1 MKNVRLLLVA
11 SELRTYN
18 AIRQLLPKIELFS
31 VELAWVRSDRAMRE
45 KLVGRE
51 AIDLYLIAAPLGEA
65 HDYWNLLSLPNNQG
79 ANASGVVVVVE
90 TAAQGRALLSRGA
103 ADYLVPDEL
112 SAPVLERSLRLG
124 MSARATGDRRERT
137 TVGRERSSGGD
148 RALRPL
154 SAGVD
159 DGRSP
164 RDGKAVSN
172 VKQSWPPL
180 HWFKPRDRERYHLS
194 QQSASQLL
202 REHSLTEDLFDR
214 AAFGLFILDASFRV
228 VWMNRTLEQFFGLPR
243 EAAIG
248 RHKRRLIRDRIVHIV
263 ESGAAFAEKVFKT
276 YNDNTYIE
284 QFECHVL
291 PGENRAERWLQHWSQ
306 PIAEGSYAGG
316 RIEYYTDITPYK
328 RAEAQLRA
336 SQCFVDRMS
345 QALPN
350 IIYIYDLD
358 TRRNIYSNHRIL
370 DVLGYTPEQIQE
382 GGEEWIWDTVH
393 PDDRPMLLDLH
404 QRCLQLK
411 DGEIL
416 ENEIRHQHAN
426 GQYRSLICRSVVF
439 ARDEN
444 GRPIQV
450 LGSAED
456 ITEQQSIA
464 TQLWESESRLQT
476 IVNNTSDG
484 IAIVDLRGKIRFI
497 NPAAARLFG
506 RRLDEMVDLEFGIPI
521 SEGVCEIGILR
532 DRGEVCMTEMT
543 VARTEWSGEPVSIVC
558 LRDISERHRAETA
571 LRESEER
578 FRQLADNLQSVF
590 WLMSPNWE
598 TLFYVSP
605 AYEKIWGRSLAALYE
620 QPERW
625 VESVHPDDRHLLS
638 DLIAEH
644 WWGRSTIHEY
654 RIVRPDGEIRWV
666 LARTV
671 PIADERGEITQV
683 AGIAEDITDRKQAEQ
698 QLKYRLSL
706 ETVLAD
712 ISRELATSE
721 AVDFVDLF
729 RRLGEVMG
737 ADRVELQQLA
747 RQGGESHCVASWQNR
762 ATCEDESAL
771 AESTTPAVGRQ
782 EMRDKLLV
790 PIRDRLGRIWGE
802 IAVYHRRNHWQ
813 AWSEEDGQLL
823 RVLGDTIYTY
833 YARRQTQEQLRA
845 SEELYAGIFQHS
857 AARIFLLKLSAQGQ
871 WVYETVNGVDEK
883 AIGSSV
889 KALQGQ
895 RPRAVLP
902 KDVALILERN
912 CRVCLE
918 RGTPTT
924 YEETLTTS
932 GKLQMWRTTLVP
944 IRDRT
949 GAIVQVQGSS
959 YDVTEEKQAIAEQLR
974 QTRYYHLLSSLSL
987 KIRQSLQI
995 EEILAI
1001 AVRELQQT
1009 LHSDRVVFYR
1019 IEEDESASVLHEAIR
1034 PGWPPML
1041 GNAKLTPQWI
1051 SQYLHRA
1058 SNRGIYACSDIA
1070 KAPLTSAHRN
1080 LLQQYRIRAHIVV
1093 PILLNP
1099 LPGSESEVSED
1110 SGPTTYLWGLL
1121 CVHQCEQTREW
1132 TTFEIELLQQLA
1144 NQLSIALYQAQLL
1157 AHEIRQRQ
1165 ELTRSNSELEQFAYI
1180 ASHDL
1185 QEPLRTIASFTQL
1198 LARRYHDRLD
1208 AKAERYINHIV
1219 DGSLRMQTLIE
1230 DLLQYSRVRTRA
1242 KPFEEIETDQVLEI
1256 ALANLQSAIE
1266 SNQAT
1271 ISAST
1276 LPSVK
1281 GDRAQLVQL
1290 FQNLI
1295 GNAIKYRRQDPPQI
1309 AIDAKREGDRY
1320 RFCIEDNGIGIDPK
1334 HRDRIF
1340 QIFQRL
1346 HTIQEYPGTG
1356 IGLAVCQKIVQRH
1369 GGRIWVESELG
1380 RGSKF
1385 YFTLAVPSI

>member
-1 MKNVRLLLVA
+1 MKNLRLLLVA
-11 SELRTYN
+11 SELSTYN

-31 VELAWVRSDRAMRE
+31 VELGWVRSDRAMRE
-45 KLVGRE
+45 KWLGRE
-51 AIDLYLIAAPLGEA
+51 EIDIYLIAATLGEA
-65 HDYWNLLSLPNNQG
+65 HDYWSLLSLPGREG
-79 ANASGVVVVVE
+79 AIAPGVVVVVE
-90 TAAQGRALLSRGA
+90 TASQGRALLSRGA
-103 ADYLVPDEL
+103 ADYLAIDEL

-124 MSARATGDRRERT
+124 MSARVTGDRRSRT
-137 TVGRERSSGGD
+137 PVVRDRSSVGVREASPQEN
-148 RALRPL
+148 RARRPI
-154 SAGVD
+154 SAGVG
-159 DGRSP
+159 DGRS
-164 RDGKAVSN
+164 N
-172 VKQSWPPL
+172 LKQSWPPL
-180 HWFKPRDRERYHLS
+180 HWFKPRDREGYRLS
-194 QQSASQLL
+194 QQSASELL
-202 REHSLTEDLFDR
+202 REHSLTEDMFDR

-248 RHKRRLIRDRIVHIV
+248 RDKRRLIRDRIAHIF
-263 ESGAAFAEKVFKT
+263 ENGAAFAEKVFKT
-276 YNDNTYIE
+276 YSDNSYIE

-306 PIAEGSYAGG
+306 PIAEGLYAGG
-316 RIEYYTDITPYK
+316 RIEYYTDITACK

-336 SQCFVDRMS
+336 SQCFVDRMT

-370 DVLGYTPEQIQE
+370 DVLGYTPEQIQA
-382 GGEEWIWDTVH
+382 GGEQWIWDTVH

-411 DGEIL
+411 DGEVL
-416 ENEIRHQHAN
+416 ENKIRYKHAN
-426 GQYRSLICRSVVF
+426 GQYRTLICRSVVF
-439 ARDEN
+439 ARDES
-444 GRPIQV
+444 GRPTQV

-456 ITEQQSIA
+456 LTEQQSIA

-506 RRLDEMVDLEFGIPI
+506 RGLDKMVDLEFGIPI

-543 VARTEWSGEPVSIVC
+543 VARTEWSGESVSIVC

-590 WLMSPNWE
+590 WLMSPNWD
-598 TLFYVSP
+598 TLFYLSP

-620 QPERW
+620 RPERW
-625 VESVHPDDRHLLS
+625 IESVHPDDLHLLS

-644 WWGRSTIHEY
+644 WLGRSTICEY
-654 RIVRPDGEIRWV
+654 RIVRPDGEIRWI

-683 AGIAEDITDRKQAEQ
+683 AGIAEDITDRKQAER

-737 ADRVELQQLA
+737 ADRVELQQ
-747 RQGGESHCVASWQNR
+747 QVHGGESLRVASWQNSSSPQ
-762 ATCEDESAL
+762 DDSAL
-771 AESTTPAVGRQ
+771 AESATPAVAS
-782 EMRDKLLV
+782 EEVRDKLLV
-790 PIRDRLGRIWGE
+790 PIRDRLGRMWGE
-802 IAVYHRRNHWQ
+802 IGVYHRRNHWQ
-813 AWSEEDGQLL
+813 AWSEEDSQLL

-833 YARRQTQEQLRA
+833 DARRQTQEQLRA

-857 AARIFLLKLSAQGQ
+857 AARIFLLKLSGEGH
-871 WVYETVNGVDEK
+871 WVYETVNEVDEK

-889 KALQGQ
+889 KALQGK

-902 KDVALILERN
+902 KDVAMILERN
-912 CRVCLE
+912 CRVCQE

-944 IRDRT
+944 IRDRS

-1001 AVRELQQT
+1001 AVRELQHT
-1009 LHSDRVVFYR
+1009 LHGDRVVFYR

-1034 PGWPPML
+1034 PGWPAML

-1051 SQYLHRA
+1051 SQYLRRA
-1058 SNRGIYACSDIA
+1058 SDRGIYACSDIA
-1070 KAPLTSAHRN
+1070 TAPLLPAHRN
-1080 LLQQYRIRAHIVV
+1080 LLDRYRVRAYIVV

-1099 LPGSESEVSED
+1099 LPGSESEISED

-1132 TTFEIELLQQLA
+1132 TTFEIELLQQLG

-1295 GNAIKYRRQDPPQI
+1295 GNAIKYRRQDPPEI

>member
-1 MKNVRLLLVA
+1 MKNLRLLLVA
-11 SELRTYN
+11 SELSTYN

-31 VELAWVRSDRAMRE
+31 VELGWVRSDRAMRE
-45 KLVGRE
+45 KWLGRE
-51 AIDLYLIAAPLGEA
+51 EIDIYLIAATLGEA
-65 HDYWNLLSLPNNQG
+65 HDYWSLLSLPGREG
-79 ANASGVVVVVE
+79 AIAPGVVVVVE
-90 TAAQGRALLSRGA
+90 TASQGRALLSRGA
-103 ADYLVPDEL
+103 ADYLAIDEL

-124 MSARATGDRRERT
+124 MSARVTGDRRSRT
-137 TVGRERSSGGD
+137 PVVRDRSSVGVREASPQEN
-148 RALRPL
+148 RARRPI
-154 SAGVD
+154 SAGVG
-159 DGRSP
+159 DGRS
-164 RDGKAVSN
+164 N
-172 VKQSWPPL
+172 LKQSWPPL
-180 HWFKPRDRERYHLS
+180 HWFKPRDREGYLLS
-194 QQSASQLL
+194 QQSASELL
-202 REHSLTEDLFDR
+202 REHSLTEDMFDR
-214 AAFGLFILDASFRV
+214 AAFGLFILDDSFRV

-248 RHKRRLIRDRIVHIV
+248 RDKRRLIRDRIAHIF
-263 ESGAAFAEKVFKT
+263 ENGAAFAEKVFKT
-276 YNDNTYIE
+276 YSDNSYIE

-306 PIAEGSYAGG
+306 PIAEGLYAGG
-316 RIEYYTDITPYK
+316 RIEYYTDITACK

-336 SQCFVDRMS
+336 SQCFVDRMT

-350 IIYIYDLD
+350 IVYIYDLD
-358 TRRNIYSNHRIL
+358 ARRNIYSNHRIL
-370 DVLGYTPEQIQE
+370 DVLGYTPEQIQA
-382 GGEEWIWDTVH
+382 GGEQWIWDTVH

-411 DGEIL
+411 DGEVL
-416 ENEIRHQHAN
+416 ENKIRYKHAN
-426 GQYRSLICRSVVF
+426 GQYRTLICRSVVF
-439 ARDEN
+439 ARDES
-444 GRPIQV
+444 GRPTQV

-456 ITEQQSIA
+456 LTEQQSIA

-506 RRLDEMVDLEFGIPI
+506 RGLDKMVDLEFGIPI

-543 VARTEWSGEPVSIVC
+543 VARTEWSGESVSIVC

-590 WLMSPNWE
+590 WLMSPNWD
-598 TLFYVSP
+598 TLFYLSP

-620 QPERW
+620 RPERW
-625 VESVHPDDRHLLS
+625 VESVHPDDLHLLS

-644 WWGRSTIHEY
+644 WLGRSTICEY
-654 RIVRPDGEIRWV
+654 RIVRPDGEIRWI

-683 AGIAEDITDRKQAEQ
+683 AGIAEDITDRKQAER

-737 ADRVELQQLA
+737 ADRVELQQ
-747 RQGGESHCVASWQNR
+747 QVHGGESLRVASWQNSSSPQ
-762 ATCEDESAL
+762 DDSAL
-771 AESTTPAVGRQ
+771 AESATPAVAS
-782 EMRDKLLV
+782 EEVRDKLLV
-790 PIRDRLGRIWGE
+790 PIRDRLGRMWGE
-802 IAVYHRRNHWQ
+802 IGVYHRRNHWQ
-813 AWSEEDGQLL
+813 AWSEEDSQLL

-833 YARRQTQEQLRA
+833 DARRQTQEQLRA

-857 AARIFLLKLSAQGQ
+857 AARIFLLKLSGEGH
-871 WVYETVNGVDEK
+871 WVYETVNEVDEK

-889 KALQGQ
+889 KALQGK

-902 KDVALILERN
+902 KDVAMILERN
-912 CRVCLE
+912 CRVCQE

-944 IRDRT
+944 IRDRS

-1001 AVRELQQT
+1001 AVRELQHT
-1009 LHSDRVVFYR
+1009 LHGDRVVFYR

-1034 PGWPPML
+1034 PGWPAML

-1051 SQYLHRA
+1051 SQYLRRA
-1058 SNRGIYACSDIA
+1058 SDRGIYACSDIA
-1070 KAPLTSAHRN
+1070 TAPLLPAHRN
-1080 LLQQYRIRAHIVV
+1080 LLDRYRVRAYIVV

-1099 LPGSESEVSED
+1099 LPGSESEISED

-1132 TTFEIELLQQLA
+1132 TTFEIELLQQLG

-1242 KPFEEIETDQVLEI
+1242 KPFEEIETDKVLEI

-1266 SNQAT
+1266 SNEAT
-1271 ISAST
+1271 ISVSA
-1276 LPSVK
+1276 LPVVK

-1295 GNAIKYRRQDPPQI
+1295 GNAIKYRRQDPPEI

-1369 GGRIWVESELG
+1369 GGCIWVESELG